1 MVGLCILREGY
12 LVEDNEAVPLND
24 LLLLDVVLTKQ
35 AQAVRHVG
43 SKMRAPN
50 LNNRYNL
57 ISFIFNKGVLYLQ

>member
-1 MVGLCILREGY
+1 MVGLGILREGY
-12 LVEDNEAVPLND
+12 LVEDNQAVPLND

-50 LNNRYNL
+50 LNN
-57 ISFIFNKGVLYLQ
+57 